1 MLIDGDCLNDPVRLG
16 PGEIDRQQ
24 TMPEIRTCN
33 FHAFCQHEDAL
44 ELASGD
50 AAMEV
55 LAGLV
60 VLLPPPDH
68 ELTFLDGDIE
78 LVAGETC
85 DSQRDTQSLGLALI
99 ARQPFDI
106 VRRIAIRAF
115 DDTVEHALD
124 LVKSEKEGAG

>member
-16 PGEIDRQQ
+16 PGKIDRQQ

-33 FHAFCQHEDAL
+33 FHAFGQHKDAL

-85 DSQRDTQSLGLALI
+85 DRQRDTQSFGLALI

-106 VRRIAIRAF
+106 VR
-115 DDTVEHALD
+115 
-124 LVKSEKEGAG
+124 G